1 MRLDRKDLILIMFG
15 SLIVLFIAH
24 VGYQRSDKTGQPR
37 YQGIPGATGFV
48 TGLNVVDTVIK
59 SLDTG
64 EHYFHPIHCVPGQTQ
79 IFTQHKYPTVSGG
92 NISTLIHQGY
102 DRLKVPAPQ
111 DDDWRTAPPAEVQF

>member
-1 MRLDRKDLILIMFG
+1 MRLDRKDFMLIMFG

-37 YQGIPGATGFV
+37 YQGVPGGTAFV
-48 TGLNVVDTVIK
+48 TGLNVVDTFIS

-64 EHYFHPIHCVPGQTQ
+64 EHYFHPAHSVPGQTQ

-92 NISTLIHQGY
+92 NISTLIHQGL
-102 DRLKVPAPQ
+102 DAMCKPAPQ
-111 DDDWRTAPPAEVQF
+111 DDDWRIAPPAEIQF